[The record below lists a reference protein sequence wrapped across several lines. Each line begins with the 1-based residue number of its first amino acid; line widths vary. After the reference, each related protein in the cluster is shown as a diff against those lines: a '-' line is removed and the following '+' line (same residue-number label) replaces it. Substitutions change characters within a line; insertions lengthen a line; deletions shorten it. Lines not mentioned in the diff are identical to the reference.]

1 MRRSMSAKRCYP
13 PVVWV
18 GWIAA
23 APVGG
28 DPVVELVAGACWVDV
43 CCVGAVDCDAGGVD
57 CEAVVA
63 VWTGGEVVAPVVEPP
78 AVGVVPAVDVAA
90 VDVAAVVEAVVDV
103 EATVV
108 EVVAVEAAGGGAGAP
123 GAGGSV
129 EVPGPVTS
137 APFFAVIATNAAAS
151 GVWMLPSAPATLP
164 PGPATRYPTAPGGGS
179 TIPMPPARRS
189 MR

>member
-1 MRRSMSAKRCYP
+1 MRRSMSAKRRYP

-18 GWIAA
+18 GSIAA

-28 DPVVELVAGACWVDV
+28 DPDPVAELVAGACWAGV
-43 CCVGAVDCDAGGVD
+43 CCVGAVDCDVGEVD
-57 CEAVVA
+57 CVLVVL
-63 VWTGGEVVAPVVEPP
+63 VWTDGEVVAPVV
-78 AVGVVPAVDVAA
+78 AGVVAAVDVAA
-90 VDVAAVVEAVVDV
+90 VDVEPVVDVEAVVEVEAVVDV
-103 EATVV
+103 ET
-108 EVVAVEAAGGGAGAP
+108 AGGGAGAP

-137 APFFAVIATNAAAS
+137 APFFAAIATNAGAS
-151 GVWMLPSAPATLP
+151 GVCMFPSAPGRLP
-164 PGPATRYPTAPGGGS
+164 PGPEARYPTAPGGGS